1 MKGRGCARVYVCACE
16 WNTFQSRTVCCRGSD
31 KERESKNHCACKV
44 ETHCMHVQFDI
55 MCVCVCVEVSE
66 WSNLRERGNEGWE
79 RKTEI
84 EREKKTE
91 EADQL
96 SGQRVAQK
104 PNFTLH

>member
-1 MKGRGCARVYVCACE
+1 
-16 WNTFQSRTVCCRGSD
+16 
-31 KERESKNHCACKV
+31 
-44 ETHCMHVQFDI
+44 MHVQFDI

-66 WSNLRERGNEGWE
+66 WLNLRERGNEGWE